1 MFVLTTENNNSWKT
15 IEHLQYKLMEALWK
29 QLKVKMSISVR
40 FWDKGLIGNEMY
52 EMNSKLFVSYIA
64 KIFWKVAM
72 WTGINNLVFI
82 LNTFSSEKNIKMQ
95 IIWVEQAYY

>member
-15 IEHLQYKLMEALWK
+15 IENLQYKLMEALWK
-29 QLKVKMSISVR
+29 QLKVKMSISVC

-64 KIFWKVAM
+64 KIFWKLAM
-72 WTGINNLVFI
+72 WTDINNLVFI